1 MSNASRTSPGPSGC
15 TEIALGLAGPVPSPV
30 PTLPDGPSIAV
41 LPLDNMSA
49 DPEQECFADGLAED
63 LITDL
68 SRIAGLQVIA
78 RNSTFTYKG
87 RPVSVAQVGRELGVR
102 YVVEGSVRKVDNR
115 VRITAQL
122 IDAAT
127 GMHVWADRYD
137 RDLTDIFAVQDEVTH
152 EIVGALS
159 LRLSPGQATAHGR
172 PGARPT

>member
-1 MSNASRTSPGPSGC
+1 
-15 TEIALGLAGPVPSPV
+15 VPSPV

-87 RPVSVAQVGRELGVR
+87 RPVSVAQVGREVGVR
-102 YVVEGSVRKVDNR
+102 YVCQRQPE
-115 VRITAQL
+115 
-122 IDAAT
+122 
-127 GMHVWADRYD
+127 
-137 RDLTDIFAVQDEVTH
+137 FAPKPAV
-152 EIVGALS
+152 
-159 LRLSPGQATAHGR
+159 
-172 PGARPT
+172 